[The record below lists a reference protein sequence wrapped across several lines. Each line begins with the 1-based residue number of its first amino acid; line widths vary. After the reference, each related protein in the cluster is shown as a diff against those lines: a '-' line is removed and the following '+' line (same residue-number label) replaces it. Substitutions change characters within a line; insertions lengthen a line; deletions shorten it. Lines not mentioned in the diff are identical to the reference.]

1 MRSLLVL
8 SALLLVAP
16 VTGRAQTTETPVP
29 FDSAGRILSLNES
42 LAARLGLTPPAWPV
56 TGSFAEARLFRSS
69 DGTHVIVVQR
79 SNGLHDRYQLTA
91 DQTIALRAAFVAA
104 TDRVGR
110 VVVED
115 AASTIAEPARG
126 PFVRDQMVLA
136 TVMYGPALASLTN
149 DGATGTGAY
158 LLSIGGTF
166 FILTDMAKHRSITKA
181 QNSLATDGAIRGWAA
196 TALVADAFNIDL
208 GNHGAAW
215 TALIGGIGGSIVGF
229 QRGEHLTNSEA
240 QAAMTGSTLAAGT
253 FVGVAATLGLATDDN
268 HAASSAV
275 LIGGVAGYLLGP
287 RYPREAGYTV
297 TAGDISLVRLGAIL
311 GTAVALTPIVGNDNV
326 DNHLVAGLATAGWVG
341 GALLGDRLAARPF
354 NHSSSDARMI
364 QLGAL
369 GGGLM
374 GAAFPIMM
382 KSDNATFNMALITGG
397 AIAGAFLSQN
407 MMDPPRQ
414 GSEYIAPSH
423 DSPSPRRFEIDPQ
436 GLAMTLTK
444 QKGNHAL
451 LRITF

>member
-29 FDSAGRILSLNES
+29 FDSAGRIVSLNES

-91 DQTIALRAAFVAA
+91 DQTIALRAAFAAA

-149 DGATGTGAY
+149 DGSTGTGAY
-158 LLSIGGTF
+158 LLSVGGTF
-166 FILTDMAKHRSITKA
+166 FVLTDMAKHRSITKA

-196 TALVADAFNIDL
+196 TALAADALNIDL
-208 GNHGAAW
+208 SNHGAAM
-215 TALIGGIGGSIVGF
+215 TALIGGIGGSIVGY

-253 FVGVAATLGLATDDN
+253 LLGLSGTFGLANEYN
-268 HAASSAV
+268 HFASAALVA
-275 LIGGVAGYLLGP
+275 GGVAGYVLGP
-287 RYPREAGYTV
+287 RYPRQAGYTV
-297 TAGDISLVRLGAIL
+297 TAGDISLVRLGRDTRNGRRAH
-311 GTAVALTPIVGNDNV
+311 T
-326 DNHLVAGLATAGWVG
+326 
-341 GALLGDRLAARPF
+341 DRW
-354 NHSSSDARMI
+354 
-364 QLGAL
+364 
-369 GGGLM
+369 
-374 GAAFPIMM
+374 
-382 KSDNATFNMALITGG
+382 
-397 AIAGAFLSQN
+397 
-407 MMDPPRQ
+407 
-414 GSEYIAPSH
+414 E
-423 DSPSPRRFEIDPQ
+423 
-436 GLAMTLTK
+436 
-444 QKGNHAL
+444 
-451 LRITF
+451 